1 MIERT
6 RAFVNKNFA
15 IKTILAICGLAFCVA
30 FIHFP
35 EATHDKLLGSV
46 FGGFFLGAGIG
57 LSVRGGA
64 VIDGT
69 EVLAIYLSRK
79 LGTTIGDIIIIINII
94 IITTAVNGGRVTWKS
109 IIHSDNSLVIAV
121 VIAQSASP
129 DGLRNIPW
137 LLLKA
142 TSNQGT
148 GAFTDVTFVVR
159 VDTDGGV
166 APPIDDCKYIYI
178 SIYRKM
184 CSSFDLIN

>member
-1 MIERT
+1 MYYYYLIIIE
-6 RAFVNKNFA
+6 NLY
-15 IKTILAICGLAFCVA
+15 IYIYIILI
-30 FIHFP
+30 I
-35 EATHDKLLGSV
+35 
-46 FGGFFLGAGIG
+46 I
-57 LSVRGGA
+57 
-64 VIDGT
+64 I
-69 EVLAIYLSRK
+69 I
-79 LGTTIGDIIIIINII
+79 INIIIIIINII

-148 GAFTDVTFVVR
+148 GAFTDVSFVVC

-166 APPIDDCKYIYI
+166 A
-178 SIYRKM
+178 S
-184 CSSFDLIN
+184 